1 MEYQSFEAKSD
12 RPLWYARISGNYKV
26 ANKEI
31 DYSEITIRIVEFLHI
46 FGLSV
51 PSTKCEISDKLIF
64 YSPLIKQHQQ
74 MPSLITNPEEIA
86 LNERQEAL
94 QFIGRPPSLFL
105 RFGITAIASVVL
117 LLLTMSYFI
126 KYPDVVVAK
135 VVLTTENPPI
145 RLLSKTGGR
154 VAEILVKNNQTI
166 SKGDILCVMEN
177 TANWQDVLKLETQ
190 LSPLPQRGEFEL
202 AKLPPL
208 GGGGTLGSLQ
218 NSYSTFTQNLK
229 DYHYFLEKNGVL
241 QKIQYIN
248 QQIESLKALNTN
260 LLKQKD
266 IQRQEFGLAEK
277 ELSRQKQLN
286 TEGVISDTD
295 FEKNNAQY
303 LQQKRQ
309 IEANEAAFINNEMQ
323 IGQLQSQINDLSQ
336 SKNDN
341 QNTKGL
347 TIQEDIRRL
356 KATIEE
362 WKQTFLIIAPIS
374 GKVTFAKIWSNQQS
388 ITAGE
393 EVLTIVPS
401 LPQSPQDGEVAN
413 AVICKAILPIAQ
425 SGKVKTGLI
434 ANIRL
439 DAFPYQQYGILRG
452 SVKNISLVPQKE
464 DYQLDIAIPNALV
477 TSYEKTLPFRQELQG
492 SANIITEDRRVVE
505 RFLDKFRDLM
515 KNRE

>member
-1 MEYQSFEAKSD
+1 
-12 RPLWYARISGNYKV
+12 
-26 ANKEI
+26 
-31 DYSEITIRIVEFLHI
+31 
-46 FGLSV
+46 
-51 PSTKCEISDKLIF
+51 
-64 YSPLIKQHQQ
+64 
-74 MPSLITNPEEIA
+74 MPNLITNPEEIA
-86 LNERQEAL
+86 LNERQELL
-94 QFIGRPPSLFL
+94 QFIGRPPSVFL
-105 RFGITAIASVVL
+105 RFGITAIAVVVV

-166 SKGDILCVMEN
+166 SKGDILCVMDN
-177 TANWQDVLKLETQ
+177 TANWQDVLKLENQ
-190 LSPLPQRGEFEL
+190 LKDNTITIQQFQQYN
-202 AKLPPL
+202 
-208 GGGGTLGSLQ
+208 LGSLQ
-218 NSYSTFTQNLK
+218 NSYSTFSQNLK

-241 QKIQYIN
+241 QKIHYLN
-248 QQIESLKALNTN
+248 QQIESLNALNTN

-266 IQRQEFGLAEK
+266 IQSKEFGLSEK
-277 ELSRQKQLN
+277 ELARQKQLN

-295 FEKNNAQY
+295 FEKYNAQY

-323 IGQLQSQINDLSQ
+323 IGQHQSQINDLSQ

-347 TIQEDIRRL
+347 TVQEDIRRL

-388 ITAGE
+388 IPAGE
-393 EVLTIVPS
+393 EVLTIVPTLDNKNS
-401 LPQSPQDGEVAN
+401 KDTN

-452 SVKNISLVPQKE
+452 SVKSISLVPQKE
-464 DYQLDIAIPNALV
+464 DYQLDISIPNALI

-505 RFLDKFRDLM
+505 RFLDKFRDLVH
-515 KNRE
+515 NRG